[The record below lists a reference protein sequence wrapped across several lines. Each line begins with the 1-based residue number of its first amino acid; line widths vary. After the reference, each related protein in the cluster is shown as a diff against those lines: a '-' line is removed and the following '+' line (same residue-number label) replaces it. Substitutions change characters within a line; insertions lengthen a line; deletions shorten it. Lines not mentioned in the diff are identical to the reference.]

1 MLLLPIH
8 LGTILGRKRKELN
21 DSFDILHF
29 ISEDIDILAIPVAFN
44 VTDHTRTEF
53 RLHSAVLDV

>member
-1 MLLLPIH
+1 MFSLK
-8 LGTILGRKRKELN
+8 TSWTAQKRKELN
-21 DSFDILHF
+21 DSVDILHF